1 MIQFSIQLV
10 GTKTIHHF
18 QGLSLDEL
26 VFNPTNV
33 FKNGLTYIT
42 LSCIQTKNI
51 FVNSYPT

>member
-26 VFNPTNV
+26 VFDPTKV

-42 LSCIQTKNI
+42 LSCIQTNFF
-51 FVNSYPT
+51 FVSSSPT